1 MILIVPLVLSIIS
14 SGSKKILRLFSTL
27 EGRHTIAEQKVAA
40 INSMALLNIINIGFV
55 LFLINVKVDFID
67 GWLFLNGEYE

>member
-1 MILIVPLVLSIIS
+1 MILVIPLVLSIIS
-14 SGSKKILRLFSTL
+14 SGSKKILRIFSNW